1 MKRIILILAFLTL
14 TFCSHSQ
21 NKYEDSLETALSKT
35 NNPLEQF
42 SIRVKILENLTTF
55 QAGILDSASCIQL
68 LQIAQQLKNDSLRAI
83 SYNWIGAYLAINKGD
98 NISGLEY
105 YFKAIPLAEKVNDKR
120 RISSLYFDIA
130 AIYYALQNNEEAIKY
145 IRKGEENL
153 PDKSSPMYDY
163 MLIQYQR
170 SMTTYYLLIHQ
181 ADSALHYLQAM
192 AETNRRLKSI
202 LFEFAV
208 YHQSGSTYAMLGENE
223 IAGIYFKK
231 AKTLSDSIKI
241 RIAKGRFYENYIRY
255 LLNNNKIQEAYE
267 EAMQFLNMGIQG
279 NNNNLKLSSAGLLR
293 QVFDK
298 LHQTDSAYYYSR
310 MEADINELIFSQSNV
325 NKIQALAFNE
335 QIRVLEDSSKKIAEE
350 EQRRQNL
357 QLSLIALGIVS
368 LIILF
373 LLLSRR
379 IITNTKL
386 IEFFGIIALLIVF
399 EFLNL
404 LLHPFLENLTH
415 HTPVFILLIM
425 VVIAALLVPLH
436 HRVEKWA
443 TKILV
448 EKNKNIRLAAA
459 KKTIQL
465 LSDEKLEGRDN

>member
-1 MKRIILILAFLTL
+1 MRKIFIAFIFIAS
-14 TFCSHSQ
+14 TFSGYSQ
-21 NKYEDSLETALSKT
+21 TSYDDSLKNALANAKE
-35 NNPLEQF
+35 PLEQF

-55 QAGILDSASCIQL
+55 QAGVLDSASCIQL
-68 LQIAQQLKNDSLRAI
+68 LQIAQQMKNDSLLAI
-83 SYNWIGAYLAINKGD
+83 SYNWIAAYFQLKGD

-120 RISSLYFDIA
+120 RISSLYFDMG
-130 AIYYALQNNEEAIKY
+130 AIYFSLQNNEEAVKY

-163 MLIQYQR
+163 MLVQYQR
-170 SMTTYYLLIHQ
+170 GMTTYYLLVHQ
-181 ADSALHYLQAM
+181 PDSALHYLQAL

-208 YHQSGSTYAMLGENE
+208 YHQSGSTYALLGENE

-231 AKTLSDSIKI
+231 AKALSDLIKI
-241 RIAKGRFYENYIRY
+241 RATKGRFYENYIHF
-255 LLNNNKIQEAYE
+255 LLNNNKIQEAHE
-267 EAMQFLNMGIQG
+267 ESIQFLNMGRQG
-279 NNNNLKLSSAGLLR
+279 NNNNLILSAAGLLR
-293 QVFDK
+293 EVFDK

-310 MEADINELIFSQSNV
+310 MEADINSLIFNQSNV

-335 QIRVLEDSSKKIAEE
+335 HIRELEDSAKKISEE
-350 EQRRQNL
+350 EQRKKNL
-357 QLSLIALGIVS
+357 QFSLIALGIVAF
-368 LIILF
+368 IILF
-373 LLLSRR
+373 LLLSRS
-379 IITNTKL
+379 IITNTRL

-404 LLHPFLENLTH
+404 LLHPFLENFTNH
-415 HTPVFILLIM
+415 SPVYMLLIM
-425 VVIAALLVPLH
+425 VCIAALLVPLH

-448 EKNKNIRLAAA
+448 EKNKKIRLAMA
-459 KKTIQL
+459 KKTI
-465 LSDEKLEGRDN
+465 EKLEKDEDLKIQK